1 MFSIMIVDD
10 EEYIL
15 KAMQRIL
22 RSCEDF
28 KIECFLSPEEALRRC
43 QIAVFDVI
51 LSDYRMPVMNGV
63 DFLSAARI
71 LQPESARMILSAH
84 VDAEAIMNAIN
95 QAGIS
100 RFLVKPWNSEELI
113 EAVYEAARKRKE
125 LQENRILS
133 DILRE
138 EKALY

>member
-22 RSCEDF
+22 RSCEEF
-28 KIECFLSPEEALRRC
+28 RIECFLSPEEALRRC
-43 QIAVFDVI
+43 HISVFDVI
-51 LSDYRMPVMNGV
+51 LSDYRMPGMNGV
-63 DFLSAARI
+63 EFLSAARV
-71 LQPESARMILSAH
+71 LQPDSARLILSAH

-100 RFLVKPWNSEELI
+100 RFLVKPWNSEELM

-125 LQENRILS
+125 LQENRVLS
-133 DILRE
+133 DMVRE
-138 EKALY
+138 GKVIS